1 MFLLLHNLISIC
13 YLVKQGYLTGK
24 EERGKE
30 SAHKEQRR
38 EHCGTRVW
46 SGGAGGGFRQST
58 ERRGI
63 ITSDNIFKTS
73 KNSIKGKSSYY
84 KSMGQR

>member
-30 SAHKEQRR
+30 SAHKQQRR
-38 EHCGTRVW
+38 EQCGTKVRKV
-46 SGGAGGGFRQST
+46 GGGGLDRAQ
-58 ERRGI
+58 RGE
-63 ITSDNIFKTS
+63 
-73 KNSIKGKSSYY
+73 G
-84 KSMGQR
+84 